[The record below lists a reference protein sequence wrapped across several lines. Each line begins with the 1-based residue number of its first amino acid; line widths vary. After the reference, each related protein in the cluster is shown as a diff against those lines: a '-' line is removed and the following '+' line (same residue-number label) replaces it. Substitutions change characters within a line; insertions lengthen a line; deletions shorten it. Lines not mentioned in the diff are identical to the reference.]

1 MTASLTTDRAG
12 RRGITLLEVLISIGI
27 LSIGLASV
35 ISLIPAAGLQASRA
49 VVLDRA
55 SAFAA
60 NVLADAATFGMLAPD
75 CVQNHGSYTFL
86 DPDPAAT
93 GNYLS
98 NTQRGQLKA
107 AGVFAT
113 PGAGTPA
120 GPAVERLVLQSRD
133 DVSVTA
139 PASDDDPPT
148 NSFEGGSVRSFEGRF
163 TGLLGL
169 SGTTPGT
176 PAMMSVVVF
185 HRRDTGNALAITGTL
200 SNFRIEASS
209 LNATE
214 LGNRRFRD
222 VMRPGVVLW
231 EGATQRFHQTASV
244 SVDATNSFAYVT
256 LTTGTAAAG
265 THTIQILPDSVGLAE
280 RMYVPEYGSQ
290 YRR

>member
-1 MTASLTTDRAG
+1 MTASFNTVRVA

-75 CVQNHGSYTFL
+75 CVQNHGTYTFL
-86 DPDPAAT
+86 DPAAT
-93 GNYLS
+93 GDYLS

-113 PGAGTPA
+113 PSDTTLAKP
-120 GPAVERLVLQSRD
+120 PVDQLILQSRD
-133 DVSVTA
+133 DVSVTS
-139 PASDDDPPT
+139 PVSDDDPPT
-148 NSFEGGSVRSFEGRF
+148 NSFDGGSVRSFEGHF

-185 HRRDTGNALAITGTL
+185 HRRDTGNALAITGTVT
-200 SNFRIEASS
+200 NFRIEASS
-209 LNATE
+209 LNATQ
-214 LGNRRFRD
+214 LGDRRFRD

-231 EGATQRFHQTASV
+231 DGATQRFHQTASV

-280 RMYVPEYGSQ
+280 RMYVPEYESQ